1 MAREFENIE
10 QKNVQFFKGHVVQV
24 YLNETDQPISRDA
37 LSSQSIRVKFLDSD
51 LSTMSPTV
59 PAFPLMRG
67 MNDSVTRG
75 DLVLITL
82 MYERYFYIGP
92 INTINTPNRRNSW
105 WQ

>member
-92 INTINTPNRRNSW
+92 INRRNSW